1 MDKKIAV
8 KIAEAKVR
16 VAQRKL
22 EKRTITNKETIAD
35 NPYVNVEYCNSIFRK
50 YIYAKGFEG
59 GKQGDGTMLGMA
71 PDGKEYF
78 MLKAYN
84 DKYVMQ
90 VGDKEGGQFVP
101 SYEWQGISTYEF
113 NKDFEDLT
121 DLFGFPENF
130 GMDDIITEEDIVE
143 SKKERKYE
151 NLFESA
157 EKPSGKAL
165 NEDVNNYTFKDLF
178 GKDFDE
184 VLKIAVEKI
193 AKIPE
198 EHEELGF
205 ESVED
210 LLNSSVES
218 DLFEAL
224 EEDAGDEA
232 DRIAISVVA
241 ALFNK
246 NINLEQ
252 YNDLREKLGLDPIE
266 VEKKESVASKKK
278 NESEETLSSAEAKVL
293 KKAIRNTIGH
303 AHYYKEVGQELQD
316 TIDQLLEADAFDTE
330 EEIEAAEKLSKAHY
344 GSVAIK
350 ACHVD
355 LKGVSAIKAE
365 L

>member
-16 VAQRKL
+16 VAQRRLVEAKKAL
-22 EKRTITNKETIAD
+22 KESEVAMEPLTKEILTTAINFTKGYITGDVSLGSELKETLRQHIEGCMFEDDDDEEASVAEAERILAMKPTEVEALAKIAD
-35 NPYVNVEYCNSIFRK
+35 PAGYAELETEYN
-50 YIYAKGFEG
+50 A
-59 GKQGDGTMLGMA
+59 
-71 PDGKEYF
+71 
-78 MLKAYN
+78 
-84 DKYVMQ
+84 
-90 VGDKEGGQFVP
+90 
-101 SYEWQGISTYEF
+101 
-113 NKDFEDLT
+113 
-121 DLFGFPENF
+121 
-130 GMDDIITEEDIVE
+130 
-143 SKKERKYE
+143 
-151 NLFESA
+151 LFESA
-157 EKPSGKAL
+157 EKTSGRAL

-210 LLNSSVES
+210 FLNSGSDS
-218 DLFEAL
+218 DLFDAL
-224 EEDAGDEA
+224 EEDAGDET
-232 DRIAISVVA
+232 DRIAVSVIV
-241 ALFNK
+241 ALFDK
-246 NINLEQ
+246 KINLEQ

-278 NESEETLSSAEAKVL
+278 NESEETISPAEVKVL

>member
-22 EKRTITNKETIAD
+22 TE
-35 NPYVNVEYCNSIFRK
+35 
-50 YIYAKGFEG
+50 AK
-59 GKQGDGTMLGMA
+59 
-71 PDGKEYF
+71 
-78 MLKAYN
+78 
-84 DKYVMQ
+84 
-90 VGDKEGGQFVP
+90 
-101 SYEWQGISTYEF
+101 
-113 NKDFEDLT
+113 
-121 DLFGFPENF
+121 
-130 GMDDIITEEDIVE
+130 
-143 SKKERKYE
+143 
-151 NLFESA
+151 
-157 EKPSGKAL
+157 KAL
-165 NEDVNNYTFKDLF
+165 KEDVNNYTFKDLF

-198 EHEELGF
+198 DYAELAF

-210 LLNSSVES
+210 LLNSGSDS
-218 DLFEAL
+218 DLFDAL
-224 EEDAGDEA
+224 EEDAKDEA
-232 DRIAISVVA
+232 DRIAVSVIV
-241 ALFNK
+241 ALFDK
-246 NINLEQ
+246 GIKLDQ

-278 NESEETLSSAEAKVL
+278 NESEENLSPAEAKVL
-293 KKAIRNTIGH
+293 KKAIRNTIGQ

-355 LKGVSAIKAE
+355 LKGVTALKAE